1 MENILKKIK
10 GYETLTETNKV
21 IFSNF
26 IVNYLGQLGMRTKKT
41 FEPIQVNY
49 VEETD
54 FVSKDPD
61 DPKYELVSKI
71 IIKAVFNNG
80 KKKVIHKFGS
90 QYKGLEV
97 IRTSNSKYLRFEFKE
112 HGHKIWLHI
121 IDGGN
126 QWY

>member
-10 GYETLTETNKV
+10 DYETLTDSNKA

-41 FEPIQVNY
+41 FEAIQINY

-61 DPKYELVSKI
+61 DQECELVSKI
-71 IIKAVFNNG
+71 VIKAIYNDG
-80 KKKVIHKFGS
+80 KKKVIHQFGS
-90 QYKGLEV
+90 QYKGLDI
-97 IRTSNSKYLRFEFKE
+97 IRERKTEYLRFEFKE
-112 HGHKIWLHI
+112 HGHKIWLHV